1 MPETLLDS
9 QLATLE
15 VPQADEVGT
24 AVVSLGTGLDM
35 MEERGIEAV
44 VDDAEELLKRLL
56 S

>member
-15 VPQADEVGT
+15 IPDEMGT
-24 AVVSLGTGLDM
+24 AVVTLGTGVDLA
-35 MEERGIEAV
+35 EERGIEAV
-44 VDDAEELLKRLL
+44 VDDARESMRKLL